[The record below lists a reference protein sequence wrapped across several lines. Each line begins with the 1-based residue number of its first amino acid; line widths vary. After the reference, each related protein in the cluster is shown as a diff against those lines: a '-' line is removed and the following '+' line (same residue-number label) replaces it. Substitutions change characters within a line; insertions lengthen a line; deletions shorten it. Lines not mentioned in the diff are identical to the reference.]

1 MGVVRLHNNILIKIF
16 ILFFNYPAFEFNF
29 LNNIKLL
36 NYLLFYSLVL
46 GLTKTKYFADNLFL
60 CYQYIILLLKSA
72 VFS

>member
-46 GLTKTKYFADNLFL
+46 GLFL
-60 CYQYIILLLKSA
+60 CFNCLSA
-72 VFS
+72 QIEIFLENSLESK